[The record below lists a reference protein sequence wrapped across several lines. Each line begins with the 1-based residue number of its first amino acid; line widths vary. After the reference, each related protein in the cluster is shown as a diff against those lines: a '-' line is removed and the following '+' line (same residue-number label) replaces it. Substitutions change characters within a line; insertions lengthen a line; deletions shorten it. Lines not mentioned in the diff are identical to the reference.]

1 MIKEKTMENIKKTL
15 KNLWSLLAKYLLS
28 KTTLDEKVAAKVK
41 ELDSLDEEKPTEEK
55 IKK

>member
-1 MIKEKTMENIKKTL
+1 MKNIKKIL
-15 KNLWSLLAKYLLS
+15 KNLWSLIVKYLLS